1 MKISAVLSDYDGTLC
16 PTTSIGNRY
25 TNIIPSKLEQ
35 VLWKISDKIPICIVT
50 SKDYAFIHYKTM
62 FARAASCIL
71 GIETLLLNHSRLMK
85 KNHNYNCVRSCT
97 LSLDVE
103 ILRTNSHLLSSMA
116 DFISTKFRDLK
127 VERKFTFRGGLM
139 AGITIDWRHLQN
151 WDLFRKDVKSS
162 IMNLMSEYNENSNLC
177 PLHLQTYSTHPFMDI
192 YSTKCSK
199 STAFD
204 LVVDQLDT
212 PNKIMY
218 LGDSEND
225 NPAFQKAD
233 LSVGVISD
241 PRLSP
246 KLDCD
251 FEIDFGVLS
260 RFLKNLY
267 DNDFVFNNDMI
278 P

>member
-1 MKISAVLSDYDGTLC
+1 MRVSAILSDYDGTLC
-16 PTTSIGNRY
+16 PTTSVRGQYSNK
-25 TNIIPSKLEQ
+25 IPLKLEQ
-35 VLWKISDKIPICIVT
+35 ILWKISDKIPISVVT

-71 GIETLLLNHSRLMK
+71 GIETLILNHSHSMK
-85 KNHNYNCVRSCT
+85 KNHNYNCVKSCT

-127 VERKFTFRGGLM
+127 IERKFTFRGALM
-139 AGITIDWRHLQN
+139 AGITIDWRHLHN
-151 WDLFRKDVKSS
+151 WDLFREDVKSS
-162 IMNLMSEYNENSNLC
+162 IMNLISEYNENQNLY
-177 PLHLQTYSTHPFMDI
+177 PLYLQTYSTHPFMDI
-192 YSTKCSK
+192 YSTKCTK

-204 LVVDQLDT
+204 MVVDQLDT
-212 PNKIMY
+212 PNDIMY

-241 PRLSP
+241 SRLSP
-246 KLDCD
+246 KLNCD
-251 FEIDFGVLS
+251 YIIDFGMLS
-260 RFLKNLY
+260 TLLRNLY
-267 DNDFVFNNDMI
+267 DNDFVFNDYMI